1 MAYSVTSFDTDNI
14 VGTAVQTAQQACEDI
29 SSVLADISD
38 DNVLGGGS
46 ISKGDP
52 NYLNPTTGDVV
63 TGGDVAASY
72 GATLPSTGL
81 NISEASGAM
90 VIDDLMQKISTKVQ
104 VASQLL
110 STANNIAKTASR
122 ILSQG

>member
-1 MAYSVTSFDTDNI
+1 MAFSVTGFDTDNI
-14 VGTAVQTAQQACEDI
+14 VGTAVETAQEACEDI
-29 SSVLADISD
+29 SSVLMDISD
-38 DNVLGGGS
+38 DNVLGGTGFNRRPELP
-46 ISKGDP
+46 KP
-52 NYLNPTTGDVV
+52 NEQDDVV